1 VAETADAGQ
10 NFPAALPS
18 IVHTHTSDE
27 AAMKGT
33 QNRSRAIAVCL
44 RRLSVR
50 AGARLFFSGIAV
62 ASIAALAG
70 CATPASFA
78 PGATEAQ
85 LQARLGAP
93 DRVHPLPD
101 GGRRLEYARYAF
113 DQLVYMVDLDA
124 LGRVTAVRQV
134 RTMEN
139 FARLRPGVDDQE
151 SVLREFGRPWG
162 VERYALSGLTAWLY
176 PHKEAGV
183 FDSMMAVMFDARGR
197 FVRAENGPDP
207 RFILGSDLGDH
218 L

>member
-1 VAETADAGQ
+1 MAETFYAGQ

-18 IVHTHTSDE
+18 IVYTHTPDE

-33 QNRSRAIAVCL
+33 QNRFRAIAVCL
-44 RRLSVR
+44 RRLSAR

-78 PGATEAQ
+78 PGTTEAQ

-93 DRVHPLPD
+93 DRVHPLPY

-124 LGRVTAVRQV
+124 LGRMTAVRQV

-218 L
+218 P